1 MTAPDDSVARAC
13 AEWTSVFTRLGTDG
27 VPSPA
32 RLEQLTT
39 EDVHFRD
46 PFNDLRGR
54 EALRALLMH
63 TLKQVRDPRFVVKD
77 TAISGHTAYV
87 KWEMTGRIAVIGG
100 WKVTGMSELQFA
112 RDGRLKTHLD
122 YWDAATDF
130 YARLPVL
137 GAIIRFVASKASP
150 PKQRL

>member
-13 AEWTSVFTRLGTDG
+13 AEWTAVFTRLGTDG

-39 EDVHFRD
+39 EDVRFRD

-54 EALRALLMH
+54 ESLHALLVH
-63 TLKQVRDPRFVVKD
+63 TLKQIQDPRFEVRD
-77 TAISGHTAYV
+77 TAVSGRTGYV
-87 KWEMTGRIAVIGG
+87 KWEMTGRISVIGD

-112 RDGRLKTHLD
+112 ADGRLRAHLD
-122 YWDAATDF
+122 YWDAATGF

-137 GAIIRFVASKASP
+137 GAIIRFLASKASP
-150 PKQRL
+150 PTQ